1 MGHLYIFRL
10 YFILTFTFIF
20 IVDFKSTL
28 TLTSFEGMDIGGKEA
43 NNTNL
48 KEMLSAV
55 NEDDD
60 ETYPADSDGRTGTVF
75 QSLH

>member
-1 MGHLYIFRL
+1 
-10 YFILTFTFIF
+10 
-20 IVDFKSTL
+20 
-28 TLTSFEGMDIGGKEA
+28 MDIGGNDA

>member
-10 YFILTFTFIF
+10 NFILTFTFIV
-20 IVDFKSTL
+20 IVDFKS
-28 TLTSFEGMDIGGKEA
+28 TSFEGMDIGGKDA

>member
-10 YFILTFTFIF
+10 YFILTFTFIV
-20 IVDFKSTL
+20 IVDFKS
-28 TLTSFEGMDIGGKEA
+28 TSFEGMDIGGKDA

>member
-1 MGHLYIFRL
+1 
-10 YFILTFTFIF
+10 
-20 IVDFKSTL
+20 
-28 TLTSFEGMDIGGKEA
+28 MDKGGKEG
-43 NNTNL
+43 NYTNL

-60 ETYPADSDGRTGTVF
+60 EIYSADSDGRTGTVF